1 MNNPQIYNSKVGYLP
16 RTNWEKLFKLM
27 HTYGD
32 DELLIH
38 DVFENEIFDDNRSK
52 ESEKP

>member
-16 RTNWEKLFKLM
+16 RTNWEKSFKLR
-27 HTYGD
+27 HTFGD

-38 DVFENEIFDDNRSK
+38 DVFENQIFDDNRSK